1 MVTTISEAEVLEVIQ
16 KALGLDAKSITIES
30 SVWNINEW
38 DSLGHLGIL
47 TALDAFFEGKVAAI
61 KDMAKADSVRKILH
75 ILKNN
80 SLI

>member
-1 MVTTISEAEVLEVIQ
+1 MVTISEKEILEIIQ
-16 KALGLDAKSITIES
+16 KALGHDVGLITIES
-30 SVWNINEW
+30 SVWNVNEW

-47 TALDAFFEGKVAAI
+47 TALDKFFGGKVAAI
-61 KDMAKADSVRKILH
+61 KDMAKADSVRKILQ

>member
-1 MVTTISEAEVLEVIQ
+1 MVTVSEKEVLEVIQ
-16 KALGLDAKSITIES
+16 KALGLDAKLITIES
-30 SVWNINEW
+30 SVGNINEW

-47 TALDAFFEGKVAAI
+47 TALDEVFGGKVANI
-61 KDMAKADSVRKILH
+61 KDMAKADSVRKILR

>member
-1 MVTTISEAEVLEVIQ
+1 MAAISEQAVLEVIQ
-16 KALGLDAKSITIES
+16 KALGSDVALITTES

-47 TALDAFFEGKVAAI
+47 TALDVFFGGKVAAI
-61 KDMAKADSVRKILH
+61 KDMAKADSVRKILQL
-75 ILKNN
+75 LKNN

>member
-1 MVTTISEAEVLEVIQ
+1 MEKISEKEVLEVIQ
-16 KALGLDAKSITIES
+16 KALGLDAKLITSES
-30 SVWNINEW
+30 SVWNVNEW

-47 TALDAFFEGKVAAI
+47 TFLDELFGGKIAGI
-61 KDMAKADSVRKILH
+61 KDMAKADSVRKILQ